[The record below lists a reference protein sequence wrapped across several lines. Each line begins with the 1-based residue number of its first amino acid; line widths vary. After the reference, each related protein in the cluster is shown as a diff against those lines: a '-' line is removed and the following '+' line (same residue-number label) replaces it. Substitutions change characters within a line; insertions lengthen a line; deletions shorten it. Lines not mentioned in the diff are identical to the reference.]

1 MNKLAIV
8 GSVIVAILGFVGYNA
23 LSGGSKTTTT
33 TPPVVFQA
41 PAATPQGFQ
50 PSGMTAQQNLEA
62 TVRGNTRT
70 IIAHS
75 AILTKNGLVVVNT
88 HDYKDK
94 SANVPT
100 VLPVALLPAGYTKD
114 NLKGKTVIA
123 QGTMSDYKG
132 QPQWMATGS
141 IEVK

>member
-8 GSVIVAILGFVGYNA
+8 GSVLVAILGLVGYNA
-23 LSGGSKTTTT
+23 LSGTKTT

-50 PSGMTAQQNLEA
+50 PSGMTAQQNLEM

-70 IIAHS
+70 ISIHS
-75 AILTKNGLVVVNT
+75 ALATKNGQIVANT
-88 HDYKDK
+88 HDYRDP
-94 SANVPT
+94 ANVPT
-100 VLPVALLPAGYTKD
+100 VFPAGLLPVGTSKET
-114 NLKGKTVIA
+114 LKGKTLVA
-123 QGTMSDYKG
+123 QGTMGDYKG
-132 QPQWMATGS
+132 KPQWVATGN